1 MDNLIIDLFNKK
13 IIKLENNTIICEFNN
28 IISYPYLINT
38 IVKFIYEKLKLLE
51 KTNIIGNCNCMQHI
65 SSIISYNHNIP
76 LLMLNKNKLIDGLY
90 EDNNC
95 IVLFNDI
102 LDNGR
107 KFLKYISIL
116 EANKLNINCIFN
128 IYDDNSCKIIDT
140 QKYKII
146 SLFDANYILKLLV
159 SKNIINIDYF
169 NYSNQLTSKIK
180 RIMKIKQSK
189 ICYECNIT
197 NIKDLV
203 REVDNIGSQIVV
215 LKICSNNID
224 NFNMMYGN
232 ALNKLAN
239 NHNFIIIDNIGI
251 YNFDHINIDNYGWC
265 DILTTYNVNIKC
277 KKDLI
282 YINSNNLDII
292 NNNFVGIISN
302 NITNGQYLHFSNTIN
317 SIEELKILNLSEYDL
332 ITINNN
338 MCNEKIINYI
348 NKN

>member
-28 IISYPYLINT
+28 LISYPYLINT
-38 IVKFIYEKLKLLE
+38 IVKFIYEKLKLIE
-51 KTNIIGNCNCMQHI
+51 TTNIIGNCNCMQHI

-76 LLMLNKNKLIDGLY
+76 LLMLNKNKLVDGLY

-102 LDNGR
+102 LDNRR
-107 KFLKYISIL
+107 KLLKYISIL

-128 IYDDNSCKIIDT
+128 IYDDNSRKIIDG

-146 SLFDANYILKLLV
+146 SLFDANYILKLFI
-159 SKNIINIDYF
+159 SKNIINNDYF
-169 NYSNQLTSKIK
+169 NYSNQLTTKIK

-203 REVDNIGSQIVV
+203 REVDNIGSHIVV
-215 LKICSNNID
+215 LKICSNNIE
-224 NFNMMYGN
+224 NFNIMYGN

-251 YNFDHINIDNYGWC
+251 YDFSHIKIENYRWC
-265 DILTTYNVNIKC
+265 DILTTYNVNIQC

-282 YINSNNLDII
+282 YINSNNMDII
-292 NNNFVGIISN
+292 NNNFVGIISDN
-302 NITNGQYLHFSNTIN
+302 VTNGQYLHISNTIN
-317 SIEELKILNLSEYDL
+317 SIEKLKILNLSQYNL
-332 ITINNN
+332 ITIDNNI
-338 MCNEKIINYI
+338 CNEKIINYI
-348 NKN
+348 NNN